1 MLLGSFFV
9 VFIAN
14 FQANIPAVNRTARSP
29 YFTGVRYESEKH
41 MELAQTSPIKEPSL
55 PSHDAND
62 QSGDLLIGTWV
73 AIALIGSVLVKKGVV
88 ARDELLEVFDD
99 AETASL
105 NMDRRHVAMGAVR
118 IFVERIGEA
127 QKSSAGQTDS
137 AR

>member
-1 MLLGSFFV
+1 
-9 VFIAN
+9 
-14 FQANIPAVNRTARSP
+14 
-29 YFTGVRYESEKH
+29 

-62 QSGDLLIGTWV
+62 RSGDLLIGTWV

>member
-1 MLLGSFFV
+1 MLFLSLISKLINPRSIVPQGLLTLQELETKAKSTW
-9 VFIAN
+9 N
-14 FQANIPAVNRTARSP
+14 WPKHHPLKNHRCPRMTRTISR
-29 YFTGVRYESEKH
+29 E
-41 MELAQTSPIKEPSL
+41 
-55 PSHDAND
+55 N
-62 QSGDLLIGTWV
+62 LLIGTWV

-88 ARDELLEVFDD
+88 ARDELLEIFDD

-127 QKSSAGQTDS
+127 QKSSAGQTDR